1 VKVVDMPDYQYTGR
15 DSSGSQVTGK
25 LVAANQAA
33 AMSQLQ
39 VQKIIITGLSESAIE
54 KKSIDISF
62 TAKRKITL
70 DDQVLL
76 TRQLYALTKAGIPII
91 RALNGLSESSDNA
104 RLSEVLNAIA
114 DSLVSGSELATAFRQ
129 FPKIFSPIF
138 VSMIHVGENT
148 GRLDLAFQ
156 KLTAHLELERE
167 TKKRIKSA
175 TRYPLFVVSAIT
187 LAMTVINVMVIPNF
201 ASVFAKMGADPP
213 VATQILMATSSF
225 TINYWW
231 LILLVTFGGGF
242 AWLRFIKTPDGLL
255 WWDGKKLRLPL
266 FGSLFKRI
274 ALSRFSRSFAM
285 MLASGVPILKALSI
299 VSESV
304 GNKSIGVAIEDMYH
318 GVERGER
325 LTSTAAA
332 TGLFTPLVL
341 QMMSVGEET
350 GSVDTLLDDVA
361 DFYEEEIDYELKQLA
376 DSIEPILLVFLGVL
390 ILILALGVFL
400 PIWDLSGAMGVK

>member
-1 VKVVDMPDYQYTGR
+1 MPDFKYVGR
-15 DSSGSQVTGK
+15 DSTGQQITGE
-25 LVAANQAA
+25 LEAVSQAA

-39 VQKIIITGLSESAIE
+39 LKKIIITSLAEQVLESKGIE
-54 KKSIDISF
+54 FSF
-62 TAKRKITL
+62 RPKRKITL

-91 RALNGLSESSDNA
+91 RALNGLAESSENR
-104 RLSEVLNAIA
+104 RLAEVLNAIA
-114 DSLVSGSELATAFRQ
+114 TSLISGSELATAFRQ

-138 VSMIHVGENT
+138 ISMIHVGENT
-148 GRLDLAFQ
+148 GRLDLAFK

-175 TRYPLFVVSAIT
+175 TRYPIFVVSAIL
-187 LAMTVINVMVIPNF
+187 LAMTVINVMVIPSF
-201 ASVFAKMGADPP
+201 SSVFAKLGADLPI
-213 VATQILMATSSF
+213 ATRMLIASSEF

-231 LILLVTFGGGF
+231 LILLVVVGGTF
-242 AWLRFIKTPDGLL
+242 AWLKFVKTPEGHL
-255 WWDGKKLRLPL
+255 WWDTKKLRLPL

-304 GNKSIGVAIEDMYH
+304 GNKSIGVAVEDMSR
-318 GVERGER
+318 GIERGER

-376 DSIEPILLVFLGVL
+376 DSIEPILLVFLGCLVL
-390 ILILALGVFL
+390 VLALGVFL
-400 PIWDLSGAMGVK
+400 PIWDLSGAMGGK

>member
-1 VKVVDMPDYQYTGR
+1 MPDFKYTGR
-15 DSSGSQVTGK
+15 DNEGQKISGQLEAST
-25 LVAANQAA
+25 QAI
-33 AMSQLQ
+33 AMNQLQ
-39 VQKIIITGLSESAIE
+39 LKKIIITSLVEETLES
-54 KKSIDISF
+54 KSVNFSF
-62 TAKRKITL
+62 SLKRKITL

-91 RALNGLSESSDNA
+91 RALNGLAESSDNA
-104 RLSEVLNAIA
+104 PLSEVLNSIA
-114 DSLVSGSELATAFRQ
+114 TSLVSGSELATAFRQ

-138 VSMIHVGENT
+138 ISMIHVGENT

-175 TRYPLFVVSAIT
+175 TRYPLFVMTAI
-187 LAMTVINVMVIPNF
+187 LFAMTIINVMVIPSF
-201 ASVFAKMGADPP
+201 ASVFAKLGADLPI
-213 VATQILMATSSF
+213 ATQILMASSKF

-231 LILLVTFGGGF
+231 LILMVTIGGVY
-242 AWLRFIKTPDGLL
+242 AWLSFIKTPEGLL
-255 WWDGKKLRLPL
+255 WWDTKKLKLPL

-274 ALSRFSRSFAM
+274 ALSRFARSFSM
-285 MLASGVPILKALSI
+285 MLSSGVPILRALSI
-299 VSESV
+299 VAESV
-304 GNKSIGVAIEDMYH
+304 GNKSIGVAIEDMSR

-325 LTSTAAA
+325 LTSTASA

-350 GSVDTLLDDVA
+350 GSIDTLLDDVA

-376 DSIEPILLVFLGVL
+376 DSIEPILLVFLGGLVL
-390 ILILALGVFL
+390 VLALGVFL
-400 PIWDLSGAMGVK
+400 PIWDLSGAMGAK

>member
-1 VKVVDMPDYQYTGR
+1 MPGFKYTGR
-15 DSSGSQVTGK
+15 DSAGQQVSGEID
-25 LVAANQAA
+25 AANQAA
-33 AMSQLQ
+33 AMGQLQ
-39 VQKIIITGLSESAIE
+39 LKKIILTSLKEE
-54 KKSIDISF
+54 VLKSKSGGFSF
-62 TAKRKITL
+62 KPKRKVTL

-104 RLSEVLNAIA
+104 GLSEVLNAIA
-114 DSLVSGSELATAFRQ
+114 SSLISGSELATSFRQ

-148 GRLDLAFQ
+148 GRLDLAFK

-175 TRYPLFVVSAIT
+175 TRYPLFVVLAIT
-187 LAMTVINVMVIPNF
+187 MAMTVINVMVIPSF
-201 ASVFAKMGADPP
+201 ASVFAKLGADLPI
-213 VATQILMATSSF
+213 ATQFLIASSNF

-231 LILLVTFGGGF
+231 LILLVLGGGTIG
-242 AWLRFIKTPDGLL
+242 WLKFVKTPAGLL
-255 WWDGKKLRLPL
+255 WWDIKKLRLPL

-285 MLASGVPILKALSI
+285 MLASGVPILKGLSI
-299 VSESV
+299 VAESV
-304 GNKSIGVAIEDMYH
+304 GNKSIGLAIEDMYR

-341 QMMSVGEET
+341 QMMAVGEET

-390 ILILALGVFL
+390 ILVLALGVFL
-400 PIWDLSGAMGVK
+400 PIWDLSGAMGGK

>member
-1 VKVVDMPDYQYTGR
+1 MPDYQYSGR
-15 DSSGSQVTGK
+15 DSSGQQVTGK
-25 LVAANQAA
+25 LSAANQAA

-39 VQKIIITGLSESAIE
+39 PKNIIITALEEAAAE
-54 KKSIDISF
+54 KKGIEISLLG
-62 TAKRKITL
+62 KKKITL

-91 RALNGLSESSDNA
+91 RALNGLAESSDNS

-114 DSLVSGSELATAFRQ
+114 DSLIAGSELATAFRQ

-175 TRYPLFVVSAIT
+175 TRYPIFVISAIAM
-187 LAMTVINVMVIPNF
+187 AMTVINVMVIPNF
-201 ASVFAKMGADPP
+201 ASVFAKMGADLPI
-213 VATQILMATSSF
+213 ATQILMASSEF

-231 LILLVTFGGGF
+231 LILLVFGGGGS
-242 AWLRFIKTPDGLL
+242 AWFHYIQTPKGLL
-255 WWDGKKLRLPL
+255 WWDTQKLRLPL

-285 MLASGVPILKALSI
+285 MLSSGVPILKGLSI
-299 VSESV
+299 VAESV
-304 GNKSIGVAIEDMYH
+304 GNKSIGLAIEDMYR
-318 GVERGER
+318 GIERGER

-332 TGLFTPLVL
+332 TELFTPLVL

-361 DFYEEEIDYELKQLA
+361 DFYEE
-376 DSIEPILLVFLGVL
+376 
-390 ILILALGVFL
+390 
-400 PIWDLSGAMGVK
+400 

>member
-1 VKVVDMPDYQYTGR
+1 MEVDMPDYQYTGR
-15 DSSGSQVTGK
+15 DSNGQKVTGQ

-39 VQKIIITGLSESAIE
+39 TKNIIITGIAAAISETKSVDFSFSV
-54 KKSIDISF
+54 KKKIS
-62 TAKRKITL
+62 L

-91 RALNGLSESSDNA
+91 RALNGLAESTDHPELA
-104 RLSEVLNAIA
+104 KVLNSVAG
-114 DSLVSGSELATAFRQ
+114 SLTSGAELATAFRQ

-175 TRYPLFVVSAIT
+175 TRYPLFVVTAIT
-187 LAMTVINVMVIPNF
+187 LAMTIINVIVIPSF
-201 ASVFAKMGADPP
+201 ASVFTKMGADLPL
-213 VATQILMATSSF
+213 ATQILIASSEF

-231 LILLVTFGGGF
+231 LILIVTIGGGF
-242 AWLRFIKTPDGLL
+242 AWLRFIKTPEGHL
-255 WWDGKKLRLPL
+255 WWDAQKLRLPL

-299 VSESV
+299 VAESV
-304 GNKSIGVAIEDMYH
+304 GNKSIGVAVEDMSR
-318 GVERGER
+318 GIERGER

-341 QMMSVGEET
+341 QMMAVGEET
-350 GSVDTLLDDVA
+350 GAVDTLLDDVA

-376 DSIEPILLVFLGVL
+376 DSIEPILLVFLGGLVL
-390 ILILALGVFL
+390 VLALGVFL
-400 PIWDLSGAMGVK
+400 PIWDLSGAMGAK

>member
-1 VKVVDMPDYQYTGR
+1 MADFKYTGR
-15 DSSGSQVTGK
+15 DNSGQQVTGQIA
-25 LVAANQAA
+25 AANQTA

-39 VQKIIITGLSESAIE
+39 SKNIIITRLTEATEE
-54 KKSIDISF
+54 KKSAELSF
-62 TAKRKITL
+62 SVKKKITL

-91 RALNGLSESSDNA
+91 RALNGLAESTDNESLA
-104 RLSEVLNAIA
+104 EVLNAVA
-114 DSLVSGSELATAFRQ
+114 NSLVSGSELATAFRQ

-138 VSMIHVGENT
+138 ISMIHVGENT

-175 TRYPLFVVSAIT
+175 TRYPLFVVSAIM

-201 ASVFAKMGADPP
+201 ASVFAKMGADLPI
-213 VATQILMATSSF
+213 ATQILMASSEF

-231 LILLVTFGGGF
+231 LILIVMVGGTLS
-242 AWLRFIKTPDGLL
+242 WLHFIKTPDGHL
-255 WWDGKKLRLPL
+255 WWDTQKLRLPL

-274 ALSRFSRSFAM
+274 ALSRFSRSFSM
-285 MLASGVPILKALSI
+285 MLSAGVPILKGLSI
-299 VSESV
+299 VAESV
-304 GNKSIGVAIEDMYH
+304 GNKSIGVAIEDMYR

-341 QMMSVGEET
+341 QMMAVGEET
-350 GSVDTLLDDVA
+350 GSVDSLLDDVA

-376 DSIEPILLVFLGVL
+376 DSIEPILLVFLGGL
-390 ILILALGVFL
+390 ILVLALGVFL
-400 PIWDLSGAMGVK
+400 PIWDLSGAMGAK

>member
-1 VKVVDMPDYQYTGR
+1 MPEFNYIGR
-15 DSSGSQVTGK
+15 DSSGQQVSGD
-25 LVAANQAA
+25 LEAINQAA

-39 VQKIIITGLSESAIE
+39 LKKIIITHLVE
-54 KKSIDISF
+54 KTVKEKRTGFSF
-62 TAKRKITL
+62 SPKRKVTL

-91 RALNGLSESSDNA
+91 RALNGLAESTDNIYLA
-104 RLSEVLNAIA
+104 EVLYAISE
-114 DSLVSGSELATAFRQ
+114 SLVSGSALATAFRQ

-138 VSMIHVGENT
+138 ISMIHVGENT

-175 TRYPLFVVSAIT
+175 TRYPLFVISAIT
-187 LAMTVINVMVIPNF
+187 LAMTVINVLVIPNF
-201 ASVFAKMGADPP
+201 ASVFAKLGADLPI
-213 VATQILMATSSF
+213 ATQILMATSSF
-225 TINYWW
+225 TVNYWW
-231 LILLVTFGGGF
+231 LIILILTVAVIFWT
-242 AWLRFIKTPDGLL
+242 RFIKTPEGLL
-255 WWDGKKLRLPL
+255 WWDTKKLSLPL

-285 MLASGVPILKALSI
+285 MLSSGVPILKALSI

-304 GNKSIGVAIEDMYH
+304 GNKSIGIAIEDMYR

-325 LTSTAAA
+325 LTSTASA

-341 QMMSVGEET
+341 QMISVGEET
-350 GSVDTLLDDVA
+350 GSIDALLDDVA
-361 DFYEEEIDYELKQLA
+361 DFYEEEIDYELKQLS
-376 DSIEPILLVFLGVL
+376 DSIEPILLVFLGILVL
-390 ILILALGVFL
+390 VLALGVFL

>member
-1 VKVVDMPDYQYTGR
+1 MPDFQYTGR
-15 DSSGSQVTGK
+15 DSNGEKVTGQ
-25 LVAANQAA
+25 LAAANQAG

-39 VQKIIITGLSESAIE
+39 TKKIIITGITEATVE
-54 KKSIDISF
+54 KKSIEFSF
-62 TAKRKITL
+62 SVKKITL

-91 RALNGLSESSDNA
+91 RALNGLAESTDHP
-104 RLSEVLNAIA
+104 RLAEVLNSIA
-114 DSLVSGSELATAFRQ
+114 GSITSGSELATAFRQ

-187 LAMTVINVMVIPNF
+187 LAMTIINVMVIPSF
-201 ASVFAKMGADPP
+201 ASVFAKMGADLPL
-213 VATQILMATSSF
+213 ATQILIASSEF

-231 LILLVTFGGGF
+231 LILIVTVGGGF

-255 WWDGKKLRLPL
+255 WWDTKKLRLPL

-304 GNKSIGVAIEDMYH
+304 GNKSIGVAVEDMSR
-318 GVERGER
+318 GIERGER

-341 QMMSVGEET
+341 QMMAVGEET
-350 GSVDTLLDDVA
+350 GAVDTLLDDVA

-376 DSIEPILLVFLGVL
+376 DSIEPILLVFLGGLVL
-390 ILILALGVFL
+390 VLALGVFL
-400 PIWDLSGAMGVK
+400 PIWDLSGAMGAK

>member
-1 VKVVDMPDYQYTGR
+1 MPDFAYRGR
-15 DSSGSQVTGK
+15 DKNGELIEGEVT
-25 LVAANQAA
+25 AANQAV

-39 VQKIIITGLSESAIE
+39 GQEIVITRFSEKEAEITGIE
-54 KKSIDISF
+54 FNFSRTK
-62 TAKRKITL
+62 KITL

-91 RALNGLSESSDNA
+91 RALNGLAESTDHTKLA
-104 RLSEVLNAIA
+104 EVLNAIA
-114 DSLVSGSELATAFRQ
+114 DSLVAGSELATAFRQ
-129 FPKIFSPIF
+129 FPEIFSPIF

-148 GRLDLAFQ
+148 GRLDLAFK

-175 TRYPLFVVSAIT
+175 TRYPLFVISAIL

-201 ASVFAKMGADPP
+201 ASVFEKMGADLPL
-213 VATQILMATSSF
+213 ATQFLIASSNF
-225 TINYWW
+225 MVNYWW
-231 LILLVTFGGGF
+231 LILMVLGGSGF
-242 AWLRFIKTPDGLL
+242 AWYRFIKTEGGLL
-255 WWDGKKLRLPL
+255 WWDSKKLKLPL

-285 MLASGVPILKALSI
+285 MLSSGVPILKGLSI
-299 VSESV
+299 VAESV
-304 GNKSIGVAIEDMYH
+304 GNKSIGLAIENMYR

-376 DSIEPILLVFLGVL
+376 DSIEPILLIFLGIL

-400 PIWDLSGAMGVK
+400 PIWDLSGAMGGT

>member
-1 VKVVDMPDYQYTGR
+1 MEVSMPDFQYSGR
-15 DSSGSQVTGK
+15 NESGQLVDGK
-25 LVAANQAA
+25 LTAANQAA

-39 VQKIIITGLSESAIE
+39 GQKIVITRFSEAE
-54 KKSIDISF
+54 EEVKSIEFNFSRP
-62 TAKRKITL
+62 RKITL

-76 TRQLYALTKAGIPII
+76 TRQLFALTKAGIPII
-91 RALNGLSESSDNA
+91 RALNGLAESTDNS
-104 RLSEVLNAIA
+104 RLTEVLNAIA
-114 DSLVSGSELATAFRQ
+114 DSLISGSELATAFRQ

-175 TRYPLFVVSAIT
+175 TRYPLFVISAIVM
-187 LAMTVINVMVIPNF
+187 AMTVINVMVIPNF
-201 ASVFAKMGADPP
+201 ASVFAKMGADLP
-213 VATQILMATSSF
+213 VATQILIASSDF
-225 TINYWW
+225 TVNYWW
-231 LILLVTFGGGF
+231 LILLIVGGSGF
-242 AWLRFIKTPDGLL
+242 AWYKFIKTPEGLL
-255 WWDGKKLRLPL
+255 WWDTKKLRLPL

-285 MLASGVPILKALSI
+285 MLSSGVPILKGLSI
-299 VSESV
+299 VAESV
-304 GNKSIGVAIEDMYH
+304 GNKSIGLAIEDMYR

-350 GSVDTLLDDVA
+350 GSVDALLDDVA

-390 ILILALGVFL
+390 ILVLALGVFL
-400 PIWDLSGAMGVK
+400 PIWDLSGAMGGK

>member
-1 VKVVDMPDYQYTGR
+1 MPDYQYSGR
-15 DSSGSQVTGK
+15 DSSGQQVTGK
-25 LVAANQAA
+25 LSAANQAA

-39 VQKIIITGLSESAIE
+39 PKNIIITALEEAAAE
-54 KKSIDISF
+54 KKGIEISLLG
-62 TAKRKITL
+62 KKKITL

-91 RALNGLSESSDNA
+91 RALNGLAESSDNS

-114 DSLVSGSELATAFRQ
+114 DSLIAGSELATAFRQ

-175 TRYPLFVVSAIT
+175 TRYPIFVISAIAM
-187 LAMTVINVMVIPNF
+187 AMTVINVMVIPNF
-201 ASVFAKMGADPP
+201 ASVFAKMGADLPI
-213 VATQILMATSSF
+213 ATQILMASSEF

-231 LILLVTFGGGF
+231 LILLVFGGGGS
-242 AWLRFIKTPDGLL
+242 AWFHYIQTPKGLL
-255 WWDGKKLRLPL
+255 WWDTQKLRLPL

-285 MLASGVPILKALSI
+285 MLSSGVPILKGLSI
-299 VSESV
+299 VAESV
-304 GNKSIGVAIEDMYH
+304 GNKSIGLAIEDMYR
-318 GVERGER
+318 GIERGER

-332 TGLFTPLVL
+332 TELFTPLVL

-376 DSIEPILLVFLGVL
+376 DSIEPILLVFLGGL
-390 ILILALGVFL
+390 ILVLALGVFL
-400 PIWDLSGAMGVK
+400 PIWDLGGAMGVK

>member
-1 VKVVDMPDYQYTGR
+1 MPDFQYAGR
-15 DSSGSQVTGK
+15 DTGGQLVSGK
-25 LVAANQAA
+25 LSAANKAA

-39 VQKIIITGLSESAIE
+39 IKKIVITSFSEAEAESKGIE
-54 KKSIDISF
+54 ISF
-62 TAKRKITL
+62 GQVKKITI

-91 RALNGLSESSDNA
+91 RALNGLAESTDNS
-104 RLSEVLNAIA
+104 RLTEVLNAIA
-114 DSLVSGSELATAFRQ
+114 DSLVAGSELATAFRQ

-175 TRYPLFVVSAIT
+175 TRYPLFVVLAIT
-187 LAMTVINVMVIPNF
+187 MAMTVINVMVIPSF
-201 ASVFAKMGADPP
+201 ASVFAKMGADLPI
-213 VATQILMATSSF
+213 ATQLLIASSDF

-231 LILLVTFGGGF
+231 LILLVFGGGTF
-242 AWLRFIKTPDGLL
+242 GWLRFIKTPEGLL
-255 WWDGKKLRLPL
+255 WWDTKKLRLPL

-285 MLASGVPILKALSI
+285 MLKSGVPILKALSI
-299 VSESV
+299 VAESV
-304 GNKSIGVAIEDMYH
+304 GNKSIGVAIEDMYR

-390 ILILALGVFL
+390 ILVLALGVFL
-400 PIWDLSGAMGVK
+400 PIWDLSGAMGGK

>member
-1 VKVVDMPDYQYTGR
+1 MPDYQYAGR
-15 DSSGSQVTGK
+15 DRSGQQVSGQ
-25 LVAANQAA
+25 LVAANQGA

-39 VQKIIITGLSESAIE
+39 SKNIIITGLTEVVAETQSLEFSFSI
-54 KKSIDISF
+54 KK
-62 TAKRKITL
+62 KITL

-91 RALNGLSESSDNA
+91 RALNGLAESTDNT
-104 RLSEVLNAIA
+104 RLAEVLNAIA
-114 DSLVSGSELATAFRQ
+114 DALISGSELATGFRQ

-138 VSMIHVGENT
+138 ISMIHVGENT

-175 TRYPLFVVSAIT
+175 TRYPLFVVSAIMM
-187 LAMTVINVMVIPNF
+187 AMTVINVMVIPNF
-201 ASVFAKMGADPP
+201 ASVFAKMGADLPF
-213 VATQILMATSSF
+213 ATQILMASSEF

-231 LILLVTFGGGF
+231 LILMVTVGAGY
-242 AWLRFIKTPDGLL
+242 AWFRFIKTPKGLL
-255 WWDGKKLRLPL
+255 WWDTQKLRLPL

-304 GNKSIGVAIEDMYH
+304 GNKSIGVAIEDMSR
-318 GVERGER
+318 GIERGER

-376 DSIEPILLVFLGVL
+376 DSIEPILLVFLGGLVL
-390 ILILALGVFL
+390 VLALGVFL
-400 PIWDLSGAMGVK
+400 PIWDLSGAMGAK

>member
-1 VKVVDMPDYQYTGR
+1 MEVSMPDFQYSGR
-15 DSSGSQVTGK
+15 NESGQLVDGK
-25 LVAANQAA
+25 LTAANQAA

-39 VQKIIITGLSESAIE
+39 GQKIVITRFSEAE
-54 KKSIDISF
+54 EEVKSIEFNFSRP
-62 TAKRKITL
+62 KKITL

-76 TRQLYALTKAGIPII
+76 TRQLFALTKAGIPII
-91 RALNGLSESSDNA
+91 RALNGLAESTDNS
-104 RLSEVLNAIA
+104 RLAEVLNAIA
-114 DSLVSGSELATAFRQ
+114 DSLISGSELATAFRQ

-175 TRYPLFVVSAIT
+175 TRYPLFVISAIVM
-187 LAMTVINVMVIPNF
+187 AMTVINVMVIPNF
-201 ASVFAKMGADPP
+201 ASVFAKMGADLP
-213 VATQILMATSSF
+213 VATQILIASSDF
-225 TINYWW
+225 TVNYWW
-231 LILLVTFGGGF
+231 LILLIVGGSGF
-242 AWLRFIKTPDGLL
+242 AWYKFVKTPEGLL
-255 WWDGKKLRLPL
+255 WWDTKKLRLPL

-285 MLASGVPILKALSI
+285 MLSSGVPILKGLSI
-299 VSESV
+299 VAESV
-304 GNKSIGVAIEDMYH
+304 GNKSIGLAIEDMYR

-350 GSVDTLLDDVA
+350 GSVDALLDDVA

-390 ILILALGVFL
+390 ILVLALGVFL
-400 PIWDLSGAMGVK
+400 PIWDLSGAMGGK

>member
-1 VKVVDMPDYQYTGR
+1 MPDFQYTGR
-15 DSSGSQVTGK
+15 DTAGQLIDGK
-25 LVAANQAA
+25 LSAANKAA
-33 AMSQLQ
+33 AMSQLHTKNI
-39 VQKIIITGLSESAIE
+39 VLTRFSEVEAESKGIE
-54 KKSIDISF
+54 FSFASVKKV
-62 TAKRKITL
+62 TL

-91 RALNGLSESSDNA
+91 RALNGLAESTDNPK
-104 RLSEVLNAIA
+104 LTEILNAIA
-114 DSLVSGSELATAFRQ
+114 DSLVAGSELATAFRQ

-175 TRYPLFVVSAIT
+175 TRYPLFVVSAIVM
-187 LAMTVINVMVIPNF
+187 AMTVINVMVIPNF
-201 ASVFAKMGADPP
+201 ASVFAKMGADLPI
-213 VATQILMATSSF
+213 ATQFLIASSDF

-231 LILLVTFGGGF
+231 LILLVVGGGAF
-242 AWLRFIKTPDGLL
+242 GWFKYIKTPEGLL
-255 WWDGKKLRLPL
+255 WWDTKKLRLPL

-285 MLASGVPILKALSI
+285 MLKSGVPILKALSI
-299 VSESV
+299 VAESV
-304 GNKSIGVAIEDMYH
+304 GNKSIGVAIEDMYR

-325 LTSTAAA
+325 LTSTASA

-361 DFYEEEIDYELKQLA
+361 DFYEEEIDYELKQLV
-376 DSIEPILLVFLGVL
+376 DSIEPILLVFIV
-390 ILILALGVFL
+390 
-400 PIWDLSGAMGVK
+400 

>member
-1 VKVVDMPDYQYTGR
+1 MGVDMPDYQYTGR
-15 DSSGSQVTGK
+15 NTSGEQITGT
-25 LVAANQAA
+25 LTAANQAS
-33 AMSQLQ
+33 AMNQLQ
-39 VQKIIITGLSESAIE
+39 QKQVVITRLIEAVAE
-54 KKSIDISF
+54 KKSIEFSL
-62 TAKRKITL
+62 TPKRKITL

-91 RALNGLSESSDNA
+91 RALNGLAESTDNSTLA
-104 RLSEVLNAIA
+104 EVLNAIA
-114 DSLVSGSELATAFRQ
+114 DTLISGSELATAFRQ

-175 TRYPLFVVSAIT
+175 TRYPLFVVSAIVM
-187 LAMTVINVMVIPNF
+187 AMTVINIMVIPNF
-201 ASVFAKMGADPP
+201 ASVFAKMGADLP
-213 VATQILMATSSF
+213 VATQILIASSEF

-231 LILLVTFGGGF
+231 LILLVVFGSGF
-242 AWLRFIKTPDGLL
+242 SWFKYIKTPEGLL
-255 WWDGKKLRLPL
+255 WWDTTKLRLPL

-285 MLASGVPILKALSI
+285 MLASGVPILKGLSI

-304 GNKSIGVAIEDMYH
+304 GNRSIGLAIEDMYR
-318 GVERGER
+318 GIERGER

-390 ILILALGVFL
+390 ILVLALGVFL

>member
-1 VKVVDMPDYQYTGR
+1 VVDMPDYQYTGR
-15 DSSGSQVTGK
+15 DSSGQKITGQ
-25 LVAANQAA
+25 LVAATQAA

-39 VQKIIITGLSESAIE
+39 TKKITITSLVEAVVE
-54 KKSIDISF
+54 KKSNNISF
-62 TAKRKITL
+62 STNKKITL

-76 TRQLYALTKAGIPII
+76 TRPSYALTKAGIPII
-91 RALNGLSESSDNA
+91 RALNGLAESTDHP
-104 RLSEVLNAIA
+104 RLAEVLNAIA
-114 DSLVSGSELATAFRQ
+114 ESLTSGSELATAFRQ
-129 FPKIFSPIF
+129 FPKIFSQIF

-175 TRYPLFVVSAIT
+175 TRYPLFVVSAIM
-187 LAMTVINVMVIPNF
+187 LAMTIINVMVIPSF
-201 ASVFAKMGADPP
+201 ASVFAKMGADLPF
-213 VATQILMATSSF
+213 ATQILIASSEF

-231 LILLVTFGGGF
+231 LILLLTFGGGF
-242 AWLRFIKTPDGLL
+242 AWFRFIKTPDGLL
-255 WWDGKKLRLPL
+255 WWDTKKLRLPL

-299 VSESV
+299 VAESV
-304 GNKSIGVAIEDMYH
+304 GNKSIGVAIEEMSR
-318 GVERGER
+318 GIERGER

-341 QMMSVGEET
+341 QMMAVGEET
-350 GSVDTLLDDVA
+350 GAVDTLLDDVA

-376 DSIEPILLVFLGVL
+376 DSIEPILLVFLGGLVL
-390 ILILALGVFL
+390 VLALGVFL
-400 PIWDLSGAMGVK
+400 PIWDLSGAMGSK

>member
-1 VKVVDMPDYQYTGR
+1 MPDFQYSGR
-15 DSSGSQVTGK
+15 NESGQLVDGK
-25 LVAANQAA
+25 LTAANQAA

-39 VQKIIITGLSESAIE
+39 GQKIVITRFSEAE
-54 KKSIDISF
+54 EEVKSIEFNFSRP
-62 TAKRKITL
+62 KKITL

-76 TRQLYALTKAGIPII
+76 TRQLFALTKAGIPII
-91 RALNGLSESSDNA
+91 RALNGLAESTDNS
-104 RLSEVLNAIA
+104 RLAEVLNSIA
-114 DSLVSGSELATAFRQ
+114 DSLISGSELATAFRQ

-175 TRYPLFVVSAIT
+175 TRYPLFVISAIVM
-187 LAMTVINVMVIPNF
+187 AMTVINVMVIPNF
-201 ASVFAKMGADPP
+201 ASVFAKMGADLP
-213 VATQILMATSSF
+213 VATQILIASSDF
-225 TINYWW
+225 TVNYWW
-231 LILLVTFGGGF
+231 LILLIVGGSGF
-242 AWLRFIKTPDGLL
+242 AWYKFVKTPEGLL
-255 WWDGKKLRLPL
+255 WWDTKKLRLPL

-285 MLASGVPILKALSI
+285 MLSSGVPILKGLSI
-299 VSESV
+299 VAESV
-304 GNKSIGVAIEDMYH
+304 GNKSIGLAIEDMYR

-350 GSVDTLLDDVA
+350 GSVDALLDDVA

-390 ILILALGVFL
+390 ILVLALGVFL
-400 PIWDLSGAMGVK
+400 PIWDLSGAMGGK

>member
-1 VKVVDMPDYQYTGR
+1 MVVDMPEYQYTGR
-15 DSSGSQVTGK
+15 NTSGEQITGTLTAASQ
-25 LVAANQAA
+25 AS
-33 AMSQLQ
+33 AMNQLQ
-39 VQKIIITGLSESAIE
+39 QKQLVITRLIEAVEE
-54 KKSIDISF
+54 KKPLEFSLKP
-62 TAKRKITL
+62 KRKITL

-91 RALNGLSESSDNA
+91 RALNGLAESTDNSTLA
-104 RLSEVLNAIA
+104 EVLNAIA
-114 DSLVSGSELATAFRQ
+114 DTLISGSELATAFRQ

-175 TRYPLFVVSAIT
+175 TRYPLFVVSAIVM
-187 LAMTVINVMVIPNF
+187 AMTVINIMVIPNF
-201 ASVFAKMGADPP
+201 ASVFAKMGADLP
-213 VATQILMATSSF
+213 VATQILIASSEF
-225 TINYWW
+225 TLNYWW
-231 LILLVTFGGGF
+231 LILLVVFGGGF
-242 AWLRFIKTPDGLL
+242 SWFKYIKTPEGLL
-255 WWDGKKLRLPL
+255 WWDTTKLRLPL

-285 MLASGVPILKALSI
+285 MLASGVPILKGLSI

-304 GNKSIGVAIEDMYH
+304 GNRSIGLAIEDMYR
-318 GVERGER
+318 GIERGER

-390 ILILALGVFL
+390 ILVLALGVFL
-400 PIWDLSGAMGVK
+400 PIWDLSSAMGVK

>member
-1 VKVVDMPDYQYTGR
+1 MPIFQYVGR
-15 DSSGSQVTGK
+15 DSTGQQVDGTLEASSQESAK
-25 LVAANQAA
+25 
-33 AMSQLQ
+33 SQLQ
-39 VQKIIITGLSESAIE
+39 SKQIILTSLVENEETPKGKELS
-54 KKSIDISF
+54 F
-62 TAKRKITL
+62 LPKRKVTL

-91 RALNGLSESSDNA
+91 RALNGLADSTDNP
-104 RLSEVLNAIA
+104 RLAEVLNEVAN
-114 DSLVSGSELATAFRQ
+114 SLVSGSELSTAFRQ

-138 VSMIHVGENT
+138 VSMVQVGENT

-175 TRYPLFVVSAIT
+175 TRYPIFVMVAMVVAI
-187 LAMTVINVMVIPNF
+187 TVINVFVIPNF
-201 ASVFAKMGADPP
+201 ASVFAKLGADLPL
-213 VATQILMATSSF
+213 ATKILMATSSF
-225 TINYWW
+225 TIQYWW
-231 LILLVTFGGGF
+231 VILASIAISVVL
-242 AWLRFIKTPDGLL
+242 WLRFIGTPEGLL
-255 WWDGKKLRLPL
+255 WKDTAILKLPL

-274 ALSRFSRSFAM
+274 ALSKFSRSFAM
-285 MLASGVPILKALSI
+285 MLSSGVPILKGLSI

-304 GNKSIGVAIEDMYH
+304 GNKSISLAIEDMSR

-341 QMMSVGEET
+341 QMMAVGEET
-350 GSVDTLLDDVA
+350 GAVDDLLNDVA
-361 DFYEEEIDYELKQLA
+361 DFYEEEIDYELSQLS

-390 ILILALGVFL
+390 VLVLALGVFL
-400 PIWDLSGAMGVK
+400 PIWDLSGAMGGGR